1 MTENQGPIGVTS
13 SRKRQK
19 NRSRPRPLMDGGSAN
34 KEYGPNTP
42 VVIYTRVST
51 DEQAE
56 KGLSLS
62 AQQNACRKFADHREW
77 TVIEVYEDPG
87 YSGKNDKRPGFQ
99 NMLEDACQGKFK
111 VVLIHKLD
119 RFSRSIDSTLKNFR
133 FLNDHDVTLAS
144 VTEEFDYSTPMG
156 RMFFHMM
163 AVFAQWY
170 LENLSAETAKGKK
183 ERVRKGLHNGS
194 LSFGYKSAGSR
205 EPAEIVPDEAEAVH
219 GAFELYSTGEYSNRQ
234 IADYLNQKGFNTRRG
249 RRWSKDAVRE
259 FLQND
264 FYCGVVSYK
273 DEKWP
278 GKHEPII
285 DKELFNKCLSVR
297 NKRSRRRKSYSSKP
311 KQHYLL
317 QRIIRCDRC
326 GQHLRM
332 QSTRLHYYYRE
343 ASRDRGMICEHAGTS
358 IRMDHADPQVLDIL
372 TKLRLPQN
380 WQKEIEEMA
389 ADFDETNHIEKERQ
403 HTQDQLRRLV
413 RTYQDSLVDDKEYER
428 KRDALQAK
436 LEGLIIPDRA
446 TLLEQG
452 LQLEN
457 LEPYLQ
463 EATDAERAEIAH
475 LIFETAHFDLESG
488 KITRFKPTTEFLHIF
503 RMAAQESGW
512 EESAKG
518 QFTGML

>member
-1 MTENQGPIGVTS
+1 MTEKQGPIGITS

-42 VVIYTRVST
+42 VAIYTRVST

-77 TVIEVYEDPG
+77 TVVEVYEDPG
-87 YSGKNDKRPGFQ
+87 YSGKNDKRPDFQ
-99 NMLEDACQGKFK
+99 NMLEGARQGTFK

-119 RFSRSIDSTLKNFR
+119 RFSRNIDSTLKNFR

-205 EPAEIVPDEAEAVH
+205 EPAELVPDEAEATH

-234 IADYLNQKGFNTRRG
+234 IADYLNQKGFKTRRG

-285 DKELFNKCLSVR
+285 DKDLFNKCLSVR
-297 NKRSRRRKSYSSKP
+297 NKRSRRSKSYSSKP
-311 KQHYLL
+311 KRHYLL

-326 GQHLRM
+326 GRHLRM
-332 QSTRLHYYYRE
+332 QSTRMHFYYRE
-343 ASRDRGMICEHAGTS
+343 ASRDRGLICEHAGTS

-403 HTQDQLRRLV
+403 HTQEQLRRLV
-413 RTYQDSLVDDKEYER
+413 RTYQDGLVDDKEYER
-428 KRDALQAK
+428 KRDSLQAK
-436 LEGLIIPDRA
+436 LEGLIIPDSA

-463 EATDAERAEIAH
+463 EATEAERSEIAH
-475 LIFETAHFDLESG
+475 LILETVHVDLETQ
-488 KITRFKPTTEFLHIF
+488 KITRFKPTTDFLHIF
-503 RMAAQESGW
+503 RMTAQESGW
-512 EESAKG
+512 EEGAKG
-518 QFTGML
+518 QFTGAH